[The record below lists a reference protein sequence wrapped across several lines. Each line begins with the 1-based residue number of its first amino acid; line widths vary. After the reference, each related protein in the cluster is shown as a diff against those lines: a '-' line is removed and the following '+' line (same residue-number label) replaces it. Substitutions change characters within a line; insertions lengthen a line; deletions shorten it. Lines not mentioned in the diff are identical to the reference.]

1 VTRAVF
7 GSTDS
12 LMLKMLAIV
21 ASLLSLCACLPA
33 AAGDEALI
41 KAMRDELERS
51 MAKLQL
57 GDLDK
62 PYFIAYRVQEATGWR
77 TAASLGGLLD
87 KTESRARFLTVEVR
101 VGSPARDNTNY
112 LSSPYAAAGVVRTY
126 GGTVRLPLEDDYQE
140 LRRQI
145 WLATDGAYK
154 KALEDISRKR
164 AALRNRTEAEP
175 LPDFSKEEPT
185 QTTEGAPLPA
195 VDLEAAARLT
205 KELSALFRQMPEVFT
220 SNVRLGVNN
229 VRTVYAN
236 TEGSSFTRTSPIV
249 ALVVLAETQAADGM
263 PLQDF
268 AAFYGR
274 SMEELPGQE
283 ALAARVREMGERLQK
298 LREAPL
304 LERYNGPVLFEGQ
317 AAAEVFSQIMA
328 SKFLATRRPVA
339 DMPQLDAYL
348 ATMDNPF
355 LDRLGARVLPE
366 FLNVVDNPT
375 LSEFNQTK
383 LMGGYRVD
391 DEGVRARETL
401 LVEKG
406 VLKTLLASRSPVPGV
421 TQSTGNRRSA
431 RVLPS
436 NLIVSVEKGLSD
448 QEMRAQFIK
457 LIQQRGKQYGIVVRR
472 LGNPALQTA
481 SDQISSALAARGQ
494 AEERV
499 QNPILAYR
507 VYLDGR
513 EELIRGAELAGL
525 TAAAFR
531 DIVAASSAPTV
542 YSCPFTSRG
551 LSLLSS
557 ISYFD
562 MAEGA
567 PGAPVVSFVVPSLLF
582 EDLTVK
588 KSTAQVP
595 KPPLSNPPLV
605 EK

>member
-57 GDLDK
+57 ADLDK
-62 PYFIAYRVQEATGWR
+62 PYFIAYTVQDGSSWR
-77 TAASLGGLLD
+77 AAASLGGLLD

-101 VGSPARDNTNY
+101 VGSPTLDNTNY
-112 LSSPYAAAGVVRTY
+112 LSSPLAAAGVVRMY

-185 QTTEGAPLPA
+185 QITDGDPLTA
-195 VDLEAAARLT
+195 ADIEAAAQLT
-205 KELSALFRQMPEVFT
+205 KEISALFRQMPEVFT
-220 SNVRLGVNN
+220 SKVRLGVSN
-229 VRTVYAN
+229 VRTVYVN
-236 TEGSSFTRTSPIV
+236 SEGSSFTRTSPTV
-249 ALVVLAETQAADGM
+249 SLVVLAETQAPDGM

-274 SMEELPGQE
+274 SMGELPGKE
-283 ALAARVREMGERLQK
+283 ALAARVREMGEQLQK

-304 LERYNGPVLFEGQ
+304 LDRYNGPVLFEGQ

-328 SKFLATRRPVA
+328 PKFLAVRRPVA
-339 DMPQLDAYL
+339 DIPQLDAYL
-348 ATMDNPF
+348 AMMDNPF
-355 LDRLGARVLPE
+355 LDKLGARVLPE
-366 FLNVVDNPT
+366 FLSVVDDPPRA
-375 LSEFNQTK
+375 EFNQTR
-383 LMGGYRVD
+383 LLGSYRVD

-406 VLKTLLASRSPVPGV
+406 VLKTLLASRSPVIGI
-421 TQSTGNRRSA
+421 THSTGNRRSA

-448 QEMRAQFIK
+448 QEMRAQFFK
-457 LIQQRGKQYGIVVRR
+457 LIQQRGKPYGILVRR
-472 LGNPALQTA
+472 LGNPAFRTA
-481 SDQISSALAARGQ
+481 SDQIYSPLAARGQ

-507 VYLDGR
+507 VYPDGR

-525 TAAAFR
+525 NTAVFR
-531 DIVAASSAPTV
+531 DIMAASSTPTV
-542 YSCPFTSRG
+542 YSCPFASRA
-551 LSLLSS
+551 LSLFSS
-557 ISYFD
+557 FTYFD
-562 MAEGA
+562 TAEGE
-567 PGAPVVSFVVPSLLF
+567 PGAPVVSLVVPSLLF

-588 KSTAQVP
+588 KASAQVP